1 MEFETTI
8 AEIIV
13 RNRDVKSFRFSR
25 PASFQF
31 LPGQFLMVTILIG
44 GEKKT
49 EYFSI
54 SSSPTQEGFIEF
66 TKRITTHEFSTALDN
81 LQVGDWAYLNGPYG
95 EFTFSGEYPKVVMI
109 AGGIGIT
116 PFMSMIR
123 YCADNT
129 VPAAITL
136 LYGNRSEESIA
147 FKEELDLLMQRNKN
161 LRIVHCLSQP
171 GDAWKGRHGHLDL
184 KTIQEEV
191 PDYLDAAFYLCGPP
205 ALVEDFEKI
214 LQAQDISEDRIHDE
228 SFYGY

>member
-1 MEFETTI
+1 MEFETTV

-31 LPGQFLMVTILIG
+31 LPGQFLMVTIRIG

-54 SSSPTQEGFIEF
+54 SSSPTEEEYIEF

-95 EFTFSGEYPKVVMI
+95 EFTFTGEYPKVVMI

-123 YCADNT
+123 CCTDNA

-147 FKEELDLLMQRNKN
+147 FKEELDLLMQRNRN
-161 LRIVHCLSQP
+161 LRVVHCLSHP
-171 GDAWKGRHGHLDL
+171 GETWKGRHGHLDL
-184 KTIQEEV
+184 ISIQEEV
-191 PDYLDAAFYLCGPP
+191 PDYQDAVFYLCGPP
-205 ALVEDFEKI
+205 ALVEDLETI
-214 LQAQDISEDRIHDE
+214 LLTQEIPEDRVHVE
-228 SFYGY
+228 SLYGY